1 MRNITKTITL
11 PVGESTMDFRL
22 TKLDAFSG
30 ARLLKLLSHAESDSL
45 QQLIFSLPEQE
56 MDSLMK
62 TCLRSVSALLPA
74 GPIPVLL
81 DGSWGIP
88 DLEYRMLCRVVTSL
102 RTYDNMLLSALSVQQ
117 DDTCPDGWTGTLTFT
132 RADSRASAAV
142 SYDNSSTPV
151 STGSAAARNVG
162 KQSGSVLQTI
172 LREAGIN
179 R

>member
-11 PVGESTMDFRL
+11 PVGETSMDFRL

-30 ARLLKLLSHAESDSL
+30 ARLLKLLSRAESDSL
-45 QQLIFSLPEQE
+45 QQMIFSLPEQE

-88 DLEYRMLCRVVTSL
+88 DLEYDAWSCLKLTMEVVS
-102 RTYDNMLLSALSVQQ
+102 
-117 DDTCPDGWTGTLTFT
+117 WTLEGFFPE
-132 RADSRASAAV
+132 SGQAS
-142 SYDNSSTPV
+142 
-151 STGSAAARNVG
+151 
-162 KQSGSVLQTI
+162 
-172 LREAGIN
+172 
-179 R
+179 